1 MSDNPVPDN
10 PVPDEL
16 LPHAKPESQPGWSVV
31 FLRSATIALLVA
43 GAAWF
48 AATAHA
54 QTSTIGRT
62 WPIAEPDALAE
73 IEAKVRTLPAD
84 ISGKFGSRST
94 WSAMKA
100 APLAQATRSLRRSVV
115 PFYTLDTEIRL
126 PGGELLYPKGYTF
139 NPLSYVTLP
148 QRLVVVHPRDL
159 GWALKVAQS
168 VDFILLT
175 GDNGQGPDP
184 LTLSERSGRALFI
197 LEQRVKE
204 RLGLTVA
211 PVIIAQVGQKLEL
224 TEVRLD
230 RPLARAASGASPTG
244 PISARRQDQ

>member
-1 MSDNPVPDN
+1 MAIEPLPPQPVGPRPD
-10 PVPDEL
+10 
-16 LPHAKPESQPGWSVV
+16 KSQPGWGVV
-31 FLRSATIALLVA
+31 KFQSATIALLLLASVVVA
-43 GAAWF
+43 
-48 AATAHA
+48 TSAHA
-54 QTSTIGRT
+54 QTSTIGRV
-62 WPIAEPDALAE
+62 WPIAEPDAMAE

-84 ISGKFGSRST
+84 MSTKFGPRSS

-100 APLAQATRSLRRSVV
+100 APLAQATRTLRRSIV
-115 PFYTLDTEIRL
+115 PFYTLDSEIRL
-126 PGGELLYPKGYTF
+126 PDGTLLYPKGYTF

-159 GWALKVAQS
+159 GWALQEAKPA
-168 VDFILLT
+168 DFILLT
-175 GDNGQGPDP
+175 GNDGQGPDP

-211 PVIIAQVGQKLEL
+211 PVIIEQVGQKLEL

-230 RPLARAASGASPTG
+230 RPLSRSTAGASLTAPTL
-244 PISARRQDQ
+244 PRRQGQ